1 MNMIPHPSHHCYYY
15 YSLHITL
22 ILLLHHSDNISLT
35 YLDQITTYIIVTPTY
50 QPSFTRVSTQNPNFC
65 PFRMLD
71 NVPYQLKALVF
82 IVILI
87 PLFGFFAWV
96 RLLVKELKE
105 DGREKGKKLQ

>member
-1 MNMIPHPSHHCYYY
+1 
-15 YSLHITL
+15 
-22 ILLLHHSDNISLT
+22 
-35 YLDQITTYIIVTPTY
+35 
-50 QPSFTRVSTQNPNFC
+50 
-65 PFRMLD
+65 MLD